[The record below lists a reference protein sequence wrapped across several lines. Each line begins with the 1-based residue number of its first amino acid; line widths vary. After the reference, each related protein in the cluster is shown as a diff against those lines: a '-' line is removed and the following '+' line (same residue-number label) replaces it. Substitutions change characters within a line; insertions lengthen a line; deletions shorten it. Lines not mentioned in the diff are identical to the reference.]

1 MILILLAG
9 IACFAL
15 CGYQLTRA
23 RVAAERDRRAALE
36 TVRSAAGGPAET
48 ADASRTPALLSR
60 ALPLLAEVHA
70 KLWRKDSPEAID
82 AQLRRAGSRA
92 V

>member
-23 RVAAERDRRAALE
+23 RVAAERDRRAALQ

-48 ADASRTPALLSR
+48 ADAGRTPALLSR
-60 ALPLLAEVHA
+60 ALPLLAHVHA
-70 KLWRKDSPEAID
+70 KLGEDSPGRSTHSCA
-82 AQLRRAGSRA
+82 APGSRA
-92 V
+92 A